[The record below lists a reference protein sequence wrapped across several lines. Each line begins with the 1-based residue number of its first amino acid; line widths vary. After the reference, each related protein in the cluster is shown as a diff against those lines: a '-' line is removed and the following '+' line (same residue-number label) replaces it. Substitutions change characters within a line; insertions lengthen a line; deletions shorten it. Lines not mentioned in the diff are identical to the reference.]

1 MLALEAFGVD
11 MAAVAPSCIY
21 VANAGSELRGEV
33 FALAHELR
41 AAGIRTEADYQG
53 RSLKSQFK
61 QADKLGARLILVIG
75 GDELAAGKVKV
86 RDMVSHDEE
95 LVDRAAIVD
104 AVRRLL
110 A

>member
-1 MLALEAFGVD
+1 
-11 MAAVAPSCIY
+11 MATEIEPCVY

-33 FALAHELR
+33 FALTHELR

-61 QADKLGARLILVIG
+61 QADKLDARLILVIG

-86 RDMVSHDEE
+86 RNMVTHDEE
-95 LVDRAAIVD
+95 LVDRGAAVE
-104 AVRRLL
+104 AVARLL